1 MVLGT
6 LRALTLLVKEAT
18 EESGTMVA
26 IELLRDVDKQ
36 LADRITGESRICG
49 TRKRSTH
56 ESTTR

>member
-26 IELLRDVDKQ
+26 IDVLRDVDKQ
-36 LADRITGESRICG
+36 LADRITGE
-49 TRKRSTH
+49 
-56 ESTTR
+56 